1 MIGDTLTPRQLR
13 RAWRRDLVGSALH
26 EVAHAT
32 VIRAHGGRAHVKVW
46 PNPGATANP
55 WGEKFW
61 LGRCYYMEELFGR
74 PRRLLGLAGELA
86 AYLHDD
92 PDLPPGEA
100 WEYLTGD
107 AHTHSDTDTAAMDGH
122 TEQDVEDTLDLLRE
136 HWPEVRQEA
145 AAVIRWARSEFSFEA
160 TP

>member
-1 MIGDTLTPRQLR
+1 MSSGTLTPRQLR
-13 RAWRRDLVGSALH
+13 RAWRRDLVRSALH

-46 PNPGATANP
+46 PNPGARANP
-55 WGEKFW
+55 LEERFW
-61 LGRCYYMEELFGR
+61 LGRCYFTEELFGR

-92 PDLPPGEA
+92 PDLPPDEA
-100 WEYLTGD
+100 LEYLTGD
-107 AHTHSDTDTAAMDGH
+107 AHVFSDTDIEAMDGH
-122 TEQDVEDTLDLLRE
+122 TEGDVEATLNLLRE
-136 HWPEVRQEA
+136 HWPEVRREA
-145 AAVIRWARSEFSFEA
+145 AAVVRWARAEFSFGA